1 MNAHNDD
8 ELNRLFAPLREFPA
22 SSSDST
28 DRIMAEIAIDSPDS
42 ISNAP
47 KVNSGWK
54 GWIGGRGQVVVTILA
69 VSVVLIV
76 VVGGGLWQTSPK
88 DHSTPPTATMSVR
101 PGVVRFVFVSP
112 EAKQVT
118 VAGSFNHWNTDA
130 TPLQRVG
137 PEGVWAAEVSLT
149 TGWHSYM
156 FVVDGKQWV
165 ADPAAPQDPGTE
177 FGPSNSAVMVIA
189 HNSL

>member
-22 SSSDST
+22 SSPDST
-28 DRIMAEIAIDSPDS
+28 DRIMAEIAVDLSEGGAKNS
-42 ISNAP
+42 
-47 KVNSGWK
+47 KVNSGWM
-54 GWIGGRGQVVVTILA
+54 GGRRPVFVTVLA
-69 VSVVLIV
+69 IAAAVIV
-76 VVGGGLWQTSPK
+76 VVGGGLWQTSTQ
-88 DHSTPPTATMSVR
+88 DHLTSPTTTMSVR
-101 PGVVRFVFVSP
+101 PGVVRFVFVSAD
-112 EAKQVT
+112 AKQVT

-130 TPLQRVG
+130 TPLERVG
-137 PEGVWAAEVSLT
+137 SEGVWAAEVSLT

-165 ADPAAPQDPGTE
+165 PDPAAPQDPGTE